1 MLIMTRTVDTT
12 RSSGRGGRLILLLVA
27 GLWAML
33 TAGCGFELSFEE
45 PVVPAPV
52 QSLGDAPWAQDTAG
66 LPPHPT
72 DPYFALHHVLHI
84 AIDIAPADWDSLRH
98 QTRTFENLV
107 AEIQTGCLAEPFAD
121 IYSWF
126 SAQVTVDGETHADV
140 GIRKKGFVGS
150 QSSDKPSLKLRF
162 DQYTD
167 GQLLGGV
174 MERMT
179 LNNSIQ
185 DDSLLNT
192 CLAYQVFADAGLPAP
207 RCNFATVSV
216 NNQELGL
223 YVHVEEI
230 KPPFLERHFAN
241 AQGNLYEGTI
251 SDFRPAWRGTFEKK
265 TNEEAADWS
274 DIDAV
279 VAALQDPAPAGL
291 TALEVIV
298 DRDRFLSFWATEVLV
313 GHWDGYTSNRNN
325 YHFYREPDGSF
336 VFIPWGVDQVFSLE
350 DDPNPFDSIDDPP
363 PSVWAHGAIAHRLYQ
378 NAVGHWDG
386 YTSNRNNYHFYRE
399 PDGSFVFIPWGVD
412 QVFSLEDDPNPFDSI
427 DDPPPSVWAH
437 GAIAHRLYQNAA
449 GRTAYTR
456 RLQELLD
463 TVWNEAAL
471 LKRTDEMAAIVQQYA
486 LPAERAAAAAD
497 TERVRRFIAARRDT
511 ILQDLEPMPPDWPW
525 PLAAAPFC
533 ADGESTGS
541 FAPGKVEL
549 HLATTWG
556 SNQSADPFGKGTVT
570 HFLMNDT
577 APTGMDWTVIAGP
590 ATPEEAAG
598 FGMTDAVSL
607 TAMALGMDGSLQ
619 GLTLVLPLARLSSG
633 VALSISAGEIGGVLW
648 TIPVGGTVPDRFVPV
663 TGGQLELIEA
673 STVPGAVISARF
685 HGSIGDG
692 TAPSSIDTDTAMS
705 GPPAHAADI
714 GLVINEIAA
723 QGEPRD
729 WFELYNASTTH
740 LALADF
746 VLADDLTD
754 VGKRTAF
761 PTALTI
767 PPGAYLVIALDTDGW
782 PGFALGRDEEL
793 GIWTAT
799 GILVDAVDWS
809 RGQADT
815 GTSLARVPDGTGEFQ
830 TVGNPTPGAPNQ

>member
-1 MLIMTRTVDTT
+1 MLIMTQTVGTT
-12 RSSGRGGRLILLLVA
+12 RSSGRGGRLILLLAA

-33 TAGCGFELSFEE
+33 TAGCGFELSLEE

-52 QSLGDAPWAQDTAG
+52 QSLGDASWAQDTAG

-150 QSSDKPSLKLRF
+150 QSSDKPSLKFRF
-162 DQYTD
+162 DRYTD

-274 DIDAV
+274 DIDVV

-291 TALEVIV
+291 TALEAIV

-336 VFIPWGVDQVFSLE
+336 VFIPWG
-350 DDPNPFDSIDDPP
+350 
-363 PSVWAHGAIAHRLYQ
+363 A
-378 NAVGHWDG
+378 
-386 YTSNRNNYHFYRE
+386 
-399 PDGSFVFIPWGVD
+399 D

-486 LPAERAAAAAD
+486 LPTERAAAAAD

-511 ILQDLEPMPPDWPW
+511 ILQDLEPMPPEWPW

-533 ADGESTGS
+533 ADGEAAGS
-541 FAPGKVEL
+541 FAPGEVEL
-549 HLATTWG
+549 YLATTWG

-570 HFLMNDT
+570 HFRMNDT

-590 ATPEEAAG
+590 ATPEEATG

-607 TAMALGMDGSLQ
+607 TAMALGVDGSLQ

-633 VALSISAGEIGGVLW
+633 VALSISAGEVGGVLW

-692 TAPSSIDTDTAMS
+692 TAPSSVDTDTSMS
-705 GPPAHAADI
+705 GPPAHTADV

-761 PTALTI
+761 PPELTI
-767 PPGAYLVIALDTDGW
+767 PPGAYLVVALDTDGW

-809 RGQADT
+809 RGQADA

-830 TVGNPTPGAPNQ
+830 TVGNSTPGAPNQ